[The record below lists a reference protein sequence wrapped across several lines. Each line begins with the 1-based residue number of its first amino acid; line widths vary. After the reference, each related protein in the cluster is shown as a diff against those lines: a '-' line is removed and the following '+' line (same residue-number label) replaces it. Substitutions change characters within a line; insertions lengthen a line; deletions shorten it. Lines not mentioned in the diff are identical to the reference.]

1 MSSIAEDQLGGS
13 SPRSSP
19 PESAQTFQSLF
30 GGGPISQN
38 VDLEPYPESQD
49 GEGVEGNEQDDL
61 EIIMGNIPMMQ
72 DDQSD
77 ATYHSS
83 DENESE
89 PERKHNKGDGDG
101 RVKKRKRPAVA
112 GSTSGRMRER
122 PDSPPSSPVYR
133 PNRFRGFESTWRKLT
148 AEERQNAQ
156 ALETIRARDLAA
168 HLYNAYSLRVR
179 AGERGMKS
187 AKGNEHLNGSGAFAF
202 VPPRRWTAWPMS
214 SDEVPRLDERL
225 RREED
230 DAWSLRMPPDP
241 RPSADLEETVIAMMM
256 KTAKERFGIRDWESK
271 RAISVPRKR
280 GESQFEPY
288 DGSTANEEDWDSDSE
303 LTYGADLLPVVQAD
317 DDKSKQQLR
326 PIARNVLT
334 QFDKLLMGLHHSQ
347 KGGVA
352 DDSSASERQSDTES
366 VVSSTSP
373 VKKDARD
380 EKERSQSRGRKR
392 TRILSRSAKSTGSR
406 SRSVRQSTR
415 EGSTH
420 GGSQHTSRARSI
432 GRGGERSA
440 SRLREGLRDW
450 SEVMGTAAMV
460 GCPSAVVMRA
470 AKRCSALFGEDMV
483 FQSFHEGVVEKV
495 KEEDGTDA
503 VQYIENEPEP
513 VVSPSPPPQSRSRR
527 SRSRASSIK
536 REFTSRPAS
545 PALENGTEVPLPKG
559 KGQHRKQDLVCPVK
573 TCPRHT
579 NGFTRTWNL
588 NLHLKRMH
596 PGYRGRSTSA
606 RAPVKIY
613 NSDQDTADE
622 E

>member
-1 MSSIAEDQLGGS
+1 MSSIAEDQLGDS

-89 PERKHNKGDGDG
+89 PERKHSKGDSDG

-179 AGERGMKS
+179 AGERGMKN

-271 RAISVPRKR
+271 RANSVPRKR
-280 GESQFEPY
+280 VESQFEPY

-352 DDSSASERQSDTES
+352 MIVRPVNGNQIPKAWCPVHPLLKRTPETRKRGASQEAGNELVYYRVLQNRLVADPAAYASPPEKVLPMVDRSIPHGQDQLVVEVNDPQAASEKGFEI
-366 VVSSTSP
+366 
-373 VKKDARD
+373 
-380 EKERSQSRGRKR
+380 G
-392 TRILSRSAKSTGSR
+392 AK
-406 SRSVRQSTR
+406 
-415 EGSTH
+415 
-420 GGSQHTSRARSI
+420 
-432 GRGGERSA
+432 
-440 SRLREGLRDW
+440 
-450 SEVMGTAAMV
+450 
-460 GCPSAVVMRA
+460 
-470 AKRCSALFGEDMV
+470 
-483 FQSFHEGVVEKV
+483 
-495 KEEDGTDA
+495 
-503 VQYIENEPEP
+503 
-513 VVSPSPPPQSRSRR
+513 
-527 SRSRASSIK
+527 
-536 REFTSRPAS
+536 
-545 PALENGTEVPLPKG
+545 
-559 KGQHRKQDLVCPVK
+559 
-573 TCPRHT
+573 
-579 NGFTRTWNL
+579 
-588 NLHLKRMH
+588 
-596 PGYRGRSTSA
+596 
-606 RAPVKIY
+606 
-613 NSDQDTADE
+613 
-622 E
+622 